1 MNVGGRRNSKMTEV
15 SEESLVSRGV
25 LIVGSGSAALSA
37 AFRAAAGGLSVR
49 VFEKTSLIGG
59 TSAMSGAGTWVPAN
73 QHARNAGLED
83 SVEDAIAYLRA
94 ASPAD

>member
-59 TSAMSGAGTWVPAN
+59 
-73 QHARNAGLED
+73 
-83 SVEDAIAYLRA
+83 
-94 ASPAD
+94 